1 MKMFENLEDDVE
13 AYYQD
18 FISNHELDLSVSL
31 EEAFR
36 EIYNAAF
43 LSGID
48 YALETTDEEEE
59 EDEITEEE

>member
-1 MKMFENLEDDVE
+1 MFENLEDDVE

-31 EEAFR
+31 EEVFR

>member
-31 EEAFR
+31 EEVFR

-59 EDEITEEE
+59 DEITEEE

>member
-1 MKMFENLEDDVE
+1 MFENLEDDVE

>member
-1 MKMFENLEDDVE
+1 MFENLEDDVE

-31 EEAFR
+31 EEVFR

-59 EDEITEEE
+59 DEITEEE